1 MLLQILISFF
11 SQVKITKISLPS
23 GGGRRAKMYPLQNRL
38 RAAHSIVTVNVG
50 GDLCLPAA
58 LYLGKYR
65 LTHDISGPGR
75 NTWWNL
81 IRADRSQLLEQKVRE
96 ELSVNALP
104 MDKQYS
110 LADVDDIQRVLYPE
124 YQIKRRKFRTHY
136 ALL

>member
-1 MLLQILISFF
+1 
-11 SQVKITKISLPS
+11 
-23 GGGRRAKMYPLQNRL
+23 MYPLQNRL

-65 LTHDISGPGR
+65 LTHDVSGAGR
-75 NTWWNL
+75 NTWKNL
-81 IRADRSQLLEQKVRE
+81 IRADRSPLLEQRVRE

-110 LADVDDIQRVLYPE
+110 LADVDDIQRILYPE
-124 YQIKRRKFRTHY
+124 YQIKVRKFRTHY
-136 ALL
+136 TLL

>member
-1 MLLQILISFF
+1 
-11 SQVKITKISLPS
+11 
-23 GGGRRAKMYPLQNRL
+23 MYPLQDRL

-65 LTHDISGPGR
+65 LTHDISGAGR

-81 IRADRSQLLEQKVRE
+81 IRADRSQLLEQNVRE

-110 LADVDDIQRVLYPE
+110 LADIDDIQRIMYPE
-124 YQIKRRKFRTHY
+124 YQIKVRKLRTHY
-136 ALL
+136 TLL

>member
-1 MLLQILISFF
+1 ME
-11 SQVKITKISLPS
+11 ITKISLPS
-23 GGGRRAKMYPLQNRL
+23 GGTPCRSAKMYPLQNRL

-65 LTHDISGPGR
+65 LTHDISGAGR

-110 LADVDDIQRVLYPE
+110 LADVDDIQRIMYPE
-124 YQIKRRKFRTHY
+124 YEIKVRKLRRQHVLF
-136 ALL
+136 